1 MSPTPPRP
9 PRPTLLS
16 VSEPGP
22 AAPHLGCIDGLRAL
36 SILWM
41 MGFHVLF
48 MAGYWLQP
56 DQYMR
61 LSSHPAVA
69 LFAKG
74 HLGVEIFFVLSGYLI
89 ARLLLHV
96 LPPGFKRIRHYGL
109 LAAAVKSERLAQARA
124 LLRMPQPNAQAMED
138 AQAFMRRVAA
148 LHIERCAHCASG
160 RWQVVGQCPADRLAL
175 ARVPPLACR
184 GPP

>member
-1 MSPTPPRP
+1 MHTKSKAGSSAWKECTIGNERLQAIEGDQV
-9 PRPTLLS
+9 RLR
-16 VSEPGP
+16 VRVN
-22 AAPHLGCIDGLRAL
+22 AASGQPVGKRSITIDGVQ
-36 SILWM
+36 
-41 MGFHVLF
+41 F
-48 MAGYWLQP
+48 
-56 DQYMR
+56 
-61 LSSHPAVA
+61 
-69 LFAKG
+69 
-74 HLGVEIFFVLSGYLI
+74 I